1 MAGVT
6 IRDIAKRAG
15 VSIATVSRVI
25 NDNYYVSPDI
35 KERVLQAIEELHYYP
50 NSVARSLKNDAT
62 NTIGFLVSD
71 ISNNYFTT
79 MAKAVEDVIHK
90 EGYNLIVCS
99 TEDKKEREL
108 EYLKLLISK
117 KIDGLILNTTG
128 ENDGF
133 IASLSEHMPLVLVNR
148 KVYSDKFKGDF
159 IDSDNIQGAY
169 NLVSY
174 LLSLGHRKIGVIN
187 GMLTVSTGKE
197 RFKGFVKAMSE
208 VGIEVNED
216 YPYRYDGEFTL
227 ESGYQ
232 GAAKIMSSSDKPSAI
247 IIMNNVM
254 TMGALKYFR
263 SNGIDVPND
272 ISIAA
277 YGNIDNIE
285 LMYIQPTIVTLN
297 AWVIGNKAG
306 EMILERIK
314 NKAVS
319 NREVIYVPQLIEGN
333 SVKNIES
340 NQMYSL
346 SC

>member
-1 MAGVT
+1 VAGVT
-6 IRDIAKRAG
+6 IRDIAKHAG

-25 NDNYYVSPDI
+25 NDNYYVSPEI
-35 KERVLQAIEELHYYP
+35 KERVLKTIDELHYYP
-50 NSVARSLKNDAT
+50 NSVARSLKNDST

-71 ISNNYFTT
+71 ISNTYFTT
-79 MAKAVEDVIHK
+79 MAKAVEDVVHK

-128 ENDGF
+128 KNDSF
-133 IASLSEHMPLVLVNR
+133 IASLSERMPVVLVNR
-148 KVYSDKFKGDF
+148 RINKGNFKGDF

-169 NLVSY
+169 MLVNH

-187 GMLTVSTGKE
+187 GMLSVSTGYE
-197 RFKGFVKAMSE
+197 RFKGFVKAMAE
-208 VGIEVNED
+208 VGIVVDEK
-216 YPYRYDGEFTL
+216 YPYRYDGDFTL

-232 GAAKIMSSSDKPSAI
+232 GAAKLMNVSDRPSAI
-247 IIMNNVM
+247 VVMNNVM
-254 TMGALKYFR
+254 GLGALRYFKV
-263 SNGIDVPND
+263 NGMNVPND
-272 ISIAA
+272 ISVAV

-285 LMYIQPTIVTLN
+285 LMYVQPTFVTLN

-314 NKAVS
+314 NKGLG

-333 SVKNIES
+333 SVKDCKK
-340 NQMYSL
+340 L
-346 SC
+346 KDC